1 MGGDMR
7 ALIQRVREASVEVS
21 GESIARI
28 GRGLR
33 VLLGVGLHDDAR
45 RADWVVDKL
54 LSLRLFDRA
63 ERRFDASVVE
73 VGGALL
79 VISQFTLYAETKKGR
94 RPSFSGAAPPAAA
107 QALYER
113 VLTSIAARG
122 VELAAG
128 RFGADMAVHL
138 TNDGPVTLWLDSEA
152 V

>member
-28 GRGLR
+28 GRGLL

>member
-1 MGGDMR
+1 MVGDMR
-7 ALIQRVREASVEVS
+7 ALIQRVREASVEVD

-28 GRGLR
+28 GRGLL
-33 VLLGVGLHDDAR
+33 VLLGVGVHDDAR
-45 RADWVVDKL
+45 RADWIVEKL
-54 LSLRLFDRA
+54 LTMRLFDRA

-73 VGGALL
+73 IGGALL
-79 VISQFTLYAETKKGR
+79 VISQFTLYAETNRGR
-94 RPSFSGAAPPAAA
+94 RPSFSAAAPPAAA

-113 VLTSIAARG
+113 VLASIAARG

-152 V
+152 A